1 MHGAVG
7 DINIPGKHAFLFE
20 RILEFNASVP
30 YAGFSGAFLEQMNR
44 PGRFDKEARRRAF
57 DTMEALF
64 CLLPEAKKVRSQINP
79 VAYKTAGIVP
89 SGIRKSLPTNQDCF
103 YLRVSNCRALDIPL
117 PPPPR
122 CMCSLSPF
130 YRCTVACA
138 LGGERFTFLFGCS
151 ECTRFTVNGELQS
164 RRPGG

>member
-1 MHGAVG
+1 MFYKWDPETSQENSQYLYLYGGNFSICTRAQVLHDVVHGAVG

-79 VAYKTAGIVP
+79 VAYKTAGICLLYT
-89 SGIRKSLPTNQDCF
+89 SD
-103 YLRVSNCRALDIPL
+103 AAD
-117 PPPPR
+117 
-122 CMCSLSPF
+122 
-130 YRCTVACA
+130 
-138 LGGERFTFLFGCS
+138 E
-151 ECTRFTVNGELQS
+151 
-164 RRPGG
+164 

>member
-1 MHGAVG
+1 MLHDVVHGAVG

-89 SGIRKSLPTNQDCF
+89 SGIRKSLPTNQEYF
-103 YLRVSNCRALDIPL
+103 YLRVSNCRALVGRL
-117 PPPPR
+117 HR
-122 CMCSLSPF
+122 LRRRMVLARGRSVLLNSLCA
-130 YRCTVACA
+130 CTASQCA
-138 LGGERFTFLFGCS
+138 SRHSTLTSFLRVVMQG
-151 ECTRFTVNGELQS
+151 L
-164 RRPGG
+164 